1 MEHGQ
6 VIWAG
11 AFYTARMARYQDKPA
26 EVGNEAGHW
35 ALRAW
40 RICCR
45 RSAMAERA
53 THDEPG

>member
-26 EVGNEAGHW
+26 EVGNKAGHW
-35 ALRAW
+35 GPAGLADLLQAFGDGRKGQA
-40 RICCR
+40 R
-45 RSAMAERA
+45 
-53 THDEPG
+53 EPG